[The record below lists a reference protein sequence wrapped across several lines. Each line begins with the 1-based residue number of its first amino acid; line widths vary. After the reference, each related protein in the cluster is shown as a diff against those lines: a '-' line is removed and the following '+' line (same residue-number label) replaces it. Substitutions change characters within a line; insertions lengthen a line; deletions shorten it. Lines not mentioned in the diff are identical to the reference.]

1 MHLEQLDS
9 ERNVW
14 KPCLFIGIQIELKVG
29 KFINLTFKLMEEIF
43 DPENLQMKPCLM
55 LANENMDG
63 G

>member
-1 MHLEQLDS
+1 M
-9 ERNVW
+9 
-14 KPCLFIGIQIELKVG
+14 GIQIKLKVG
-29 KFINLTFKLMEEIF
+29 KFINLTFKLMEELL